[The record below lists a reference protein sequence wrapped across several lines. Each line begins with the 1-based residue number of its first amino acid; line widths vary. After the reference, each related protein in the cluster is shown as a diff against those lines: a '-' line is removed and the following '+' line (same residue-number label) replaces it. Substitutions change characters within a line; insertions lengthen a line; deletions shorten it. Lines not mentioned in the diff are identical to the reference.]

1 MRHLFKLLFLYMHL
15 NMLSYIPNKEAFLQ
29 LGEEKV
35 YLTFQNSNTNLNI
48 PYDSL
53 LHKLNYDKNLLT
65 KESYYNWGSF
75 RQLIIDK
82 YGRIQGILTESSKRS
97 NLKNSIQ
104 LNNYLLQKTMDYEFL
119 CIEFQL
125 D

>member
-1 MRHLFKLLFLYMHL
+1 MLF
-15 NMLSYIPNKEAFLQ
+15 YIPNKKAFLQ

-53 LHKLNYDKNLLT
+53 LNKLNSDKNVFS
-65 KESYYNWGSF
+65 KESSDNWGSF

-82 YGRIQGILTESSKRS
+82 YGRIQGILTESSKQS

-104 LNNYLLQKTMDYEFL
+104 LNNYLLQKTIYYEFL

-125 D
+125 Y

>member
-1 MRHLFKLLFLYMHL
+1 MRHLFKLLFLYMQL
-15 NMLSYIPNKEAFLQ
+15 NLLFYIPNKKSFLQ

-53 LHKLNYDKNLLT
+53 LHKLNSDKNVFS
-65 KESYYNWGSF
+65 KESYDNWSSF

-82 YGRIQGILTESSKRS
+82 YGRIQGILTESSKNS

-104 LNNYLLQKTMDYEFL
+104 LNNYLLQKTIYYEFL

-125 D
+125 Y